1 MLVVLLTNAGR
12 FHSGE
17 KSRSAQGSSCEFFS
31 EREKIVK
38 NVNASNLFN
47 LLIP

>member
-12 FHSGE
+12 FRSGE
-17 KSRSAQGSSCEFFS
+17 KSRIAQECGCSVFS
-31 EREKIVK
+31 EHEKIVK